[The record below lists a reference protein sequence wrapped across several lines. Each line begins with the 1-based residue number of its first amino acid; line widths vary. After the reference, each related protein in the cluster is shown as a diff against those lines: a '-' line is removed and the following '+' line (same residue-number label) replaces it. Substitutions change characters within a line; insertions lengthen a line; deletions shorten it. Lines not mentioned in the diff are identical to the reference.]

1 MEYSFYEATVTVV
14 DNVIFDNLIF
24 RFLEIYYIYFV
35 ENWLVKN
42 QAISEELENLGSF
55 YAS

>member
-42 QAISEELENLGSF
+42 QAIPEELENLGSF

>member
-14 DNVIFDNLIF
+14 NNVIFDNLIF

-42 QAISEELENLGSF
+42 QAIPEELENLGSF

>member
-42 QAISEELENLGSF
+42 HAIPEELENLGSF